1 MVFWRQRVTKVGQS
15 APELGHRPGYRRR
28 SKGIGRC
35 MAEGIV
41 VTVFRWGHAAVLR
54 LDDGRRLEGEQLAG
68 DGRVNT
74 SARRLHPSRPVTAS
88 PRRAPWRSTSLR
100 SGRRNDLGRCS
111 GRLPGLSHAVVER
124 AMDGPYDWGR
134 SRTPRNP
141 PLRESPRCSR
151 AMSSSVRPDSHD
163 LTVRRFVVAGASVD
177 VQHRDAVTEGGNDV
191 RCDPGV
197 CVSRPGGAA
206 SSVPLAGSA
215 EPEDRPA
222 RRFRRERQAAVRV
235 HRHRPRD
242 RSEHGEVTGGI
253 AVGSRASELERPED
267 RP

>member
-100 SGRRNDLGRCS
+100 SGPKERPWPLFGPPPGAEPRSRRTSDGRSLRLGTLQDAAEPAAEGVPPVLTGDVFICPARQPRPDGPKVRSCRSQRRCS
-111 GRLPGLSHAVVER
+111 APRRCHRGRQ
-124 AMDGPYDWGR
+124 
-134 SRTPRNP
+134 
-141 PLRESPRCSR
+141 RC
-151 AMSSSVRPDSHD
+151 A
-163 LTVRRFVVAGASVD
+163 L
-177 VQHRDAVTEGGNDV
+177 
-191 RCDPGV
+191 
-197 CVSRPGGAA
+197 
-206 SSVPLAGSA
+206 
-215 EPEDRPA
+215 
-222 RRFRRERQAAVRV
+222 
-235 HRHRPRD
+235 
-242 RSEHGEVTGGI
+242 
-253 AVGSRASELERPED
+253 
-267 RP
+267 